1 MKQGVEP
8 HQLRYSPILPS
19 EAETQFSV
27 IKEALY
33 CHVDALFGWDDEYQ
47 RQRVNND
54 YQQDWFYWID
64 DGDDRVGLVCYK
76 PYQSAYHVHL
86 LIIFTPYQNQKLG
99 CRVMRDIQDLAI
111 KEKCETITLS
121 SFRRNQP
128 AIAFYQRLGYQITD
142 DNEADFVSMSLRI
155 NE

>member
-8 HQLRYSPILPS
+8 HPLRYSPILPS
-19 EAETQFSV
+19 EAETQFSM

-33 CHVDALFGWDDEYQ
+33 CHVDAVFGWDDEYQ

-76 PYQSAYHVHL
+76 PYQNAYHVHL

-99 CRVMRDIQDLAI
+99 CRVMRDIQELAI
-111 KEKCETITLS
+111 KKKRETITLS
-121 SFRRNQP
+121 SFRSNQP

-142 DNEADFVSMSLRI
+142 DSEADFVSMSLRI